1 MKLLGV
7 ALCALLLSGCVSTE
21 VAHFKAQGPAQQA
34 IVRDGRNAI
43 VSKRKN
49 SIVLVS
55 PATRQFS
62 ASERPVYVVAI
73 TNLSRAPLDF
83 HVSDVSVTQT
93 QDGVAVAT
101 LPVITY
107 EQLVSEERSR
117 QVARAILVGLVAG
130 ANASAAAN
138 AGYGH
143 TYGTYVTPRGHVG
156 TFSARTYNPA
166 AAAYAQANAA
176 VENAAMVD
184 GAVEAGRQ
192 NLAALEQQVIKDN
205 TLMPGEWYGG
215 QLHFA
220 PPQQTEGKP
229 KTYTITI
236 RVGDDIHE
244 IDVEQGTPAKASS

>member
-1 MKLLGV
+1 MKLIAVVCG
-7 ALCALLLSGCVSTE
+7 ALLLSGCVSTE
-21 VAHFKAQGPAQQA
+21 VAHFKAQGPSQQA

-43 VSKRKN
+43 VSKKKN

-55 PATRQFS
+55 PASRQFGARS
-62 ASERPVYVVAI
+62 RPVYVVAM
-73 TNLSRAPLDF
+73 TNLSRGPLDF
-83 HVSDVSVTQT
+83 HVSDVTVTQT
-93 QDGVAVAT
+93 RDGTPVAT

-117 QVARAILVGLVAG
+117 QVAAALLIGLAAG
-130 ANASAAAN
+130 ANAAAAAN

-143 TYGTYVTPRGHVG
+143 SYGTVVTPRGNIA
-156 TFSARTYNPA
+156 TYSATTYNPGVA
-166 AAAYAQANAA
+166 AFAQANAA
-176 VENAAMVD
+176 AENAVMID
-184 GAVEAGRQ
+184 NAVETGRR

-220 PPQQTEGKP
+220 PPQATEGKP

-236 RVGDDIHE
+236 RIGDDVHE
-244 IDVEQGTPAKASS
+244 IEVVQAAPAST